1 MSFRTKKVFNNN
13 VVLVDYDGKEK
24 ILFGKGIGFGKKHG
38 DEIDAKD
45 NIEKIFTLD
54 NDENSKNF
62 ENLIN
67 YTDSNV
73 IGMCEEAIYMIQQEL
88 DEELD
93 EKIHISLTDHIAFTL
108 KRLQSN
114 EEIQNPFLVET
125 ETLYNK
131 EFKIATKVARF
142 IEKTMGIEI
151 PDGEIGFITLHIHTA
166 RNSGKLS
173 NTIKYAF
180 LSNTVIEYIED
191 NLDIYVDRQSLD
203 YARFITHIRFSI
215 ERILEGTTVKNDL
228 IEVIKDT
235 FEESFKLAESIGKIL
250 EDEID
255 KTVDENEISYLAMH
269 IERLKNTNS

>member
-1 MSFRTKKVFNNN
+1 MIFYTKKVFNNN
-13 VVLVDYDGKEK
+13 VVLVDHDGKEK
-24 ILFGKGIGFGKKHG
+24 ILFGKGIGFGKKQG
-38 DEIDAKD
+38 EEIKD
-45 NIEKIFTLD
+45 KENIEKIFTLD

-67 YTDSNV
+67 YTDSKV
-73 IGMCEEAIYMIQQEL
+73 VGMCEEVIYMIQQEL

-108 KRLQSN
+108 KRLEAN
-114 EEIQNPFLVET
+114 EEIQNPFLIET

-142 IEKTMGIEI
+142 IEKTSGVEI

-166 RNSGKLS
+166 RNAGKLS

-191 NLDIYVDRQSLD
+191 NLNIYVDRQSLD
-203 YARFITHIRFSI
+203 YARFITHIRFCI
-215 ERILEGTTVKNDL
+215 QRVLNGTTVKNDL
-228 IEVIKDT
+228 LEVIKDT
-235 FEESFKLAESIGKIL
+235 YKESFKLAKSIGEII
-250 EDEID
+250 EDQID
-255 KTVDENEISYLAMH
+255 KTIDENEVSYLAMH
-269 IERLKNTNS
+269 IERLRNANS